1 MIRATDEPNGRGV
14 DIRDVELTGARAF
27 GVAAPRSEFGEWG
40 RPHWNAMCAV
50 ATRLAET
57 NDRDDVLQNA
67 LLLAW
72 RRRAQFDPARGT
84 ERGWLV
90 AITANEAR
98 KSHRLRRHVELI
110 DADIPVDAGGPDLDL
125 QRALRRLTRRQ
136 RLAVELHYYTGLSV
150 AECAQVMSCAE
161 GTVKSTLAAARDR
174 LRAELEGDAP

>member
-1 MIRATDEPNGRGV
+1 MQ
-14 DIRDVELTGARAF
+14 LTGARVPGALSS
-27 GVAAPRSEFGEWG
+27 RSEFGDWV
-40 RPHWNAMCAV
+40 RPHWDAMCAV
-50 ATRLAET
+50 ATRFAEPS
-57 NDRDDVLQNA
+57 DRDDVLQNA

-72 RRRAQFDPARGT
+72 RRRAQYDPARGT
-84 ERGWLV
+84 ERGWLI

-98 KSHRLRRHVELI
+98 KSHRLRRHVELV
-110 DADIPVDAGGPDLDL
+110 DTDVSVDAGGADLDL
-125 QRALRRLTRRQ
+125 QRALRRLTKRQ